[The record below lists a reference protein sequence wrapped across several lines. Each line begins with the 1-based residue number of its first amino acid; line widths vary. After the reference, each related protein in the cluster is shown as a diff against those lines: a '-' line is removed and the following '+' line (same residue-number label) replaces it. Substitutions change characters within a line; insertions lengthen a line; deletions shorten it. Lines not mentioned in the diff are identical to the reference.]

1 MKIINSFINVLVSS
15 SSRKVVFL
23 MTFMVISGSVLIVY
37 LASSLYGIEYTH
49 FLLFISVVLP
59 LLLTPVALLIM
70 LKIITRLQ
78 DLKKTLELEIEKNK
92 EKDLILFEQARF
104 VLMGEMI
111 ENISHQWKQPLN
123 TINLALLDMKMTN
136 IGKGLGDKHFD
147 IIESNVNYM
156 AETIDNFMSFLD
168 KRSSS
173 KLKTLKEMIKEIE
186 TIIGGQFSNEKIE
199 LEIVIDESYS
209 KVEIS
214 SFLSQVVLNLLNN
227 AKDALNEK
235 ENKKIRLQ
243 FLTND
248 YGLELECCDNG
259 SGIAEDVKDKIFHPY
274 FTTKTKTQGTGIGL
288 YMSKEIILKIFDGNI
303 AVRNTNKTC
312 FIIAIPYSK
321 NCIKVGDK

>member
-1 MKIINSFINVLVSS
+1 
-15 SSRKVVFL
+15 
-23 MTFMVISGSVLIVY
+23 MVISGSVLIVY

-214 SFLSQVVLNLLNN
+214 SSLSQVILNLLNN

-235 ENKKIRLQ
+235 ENKKIRLE

-312 FIIAIPYSK
+312 FFIAIPYSES
-321 NCIKVGDK
+321 CIKIGDK